1 MSREKQMK
9 FNVGTFTVEF
19 DAGNTVLQEFE
30 RISIEEKV
38 KEAFESHGIK
48 IKLIGWRELLKNE

>member
-1 MSREKQMK
+1 MK

-48 IKLIGWRELLKNE
+48 IKLIGWRELWKNE